1 MSRSSGAD
9 VPADSERRWSDSRLV
24 SACRGGDEKAWT
36 ALIDKYKNLIFSI
49 PIKYGFSRAD
59 AADIFQAVCLDL
71 LAELPRLRNPTALP
85 KWLIETTAHKCWRSR
100 RQEERYSRD
109 EDDARRVLELPA
121 PAHAMPEETLRE
133 LEREQA
139 VRDAIA
145 GLTPRCRQMIDMLFF
160 ETPPRAYVD
169 VAAALGVRPGSIG
182 FLRLRCLRRLRR
194 QLEKAG
200 V

>member
-1 MSRSSGAD
+1 MGVSSGAD
-9 VPADSERRWSDSRLV
+9 VPSEPERHWSDSRLV
-24 SACRGGDEKAWT
+24 SACRDGNEKAWT
-36 ALIDKYKNLIFSI
+36 ALIDKYKNLVFSI

-71 LAELPRLRNPTALP
+71 LAELPRLRNPAALP

-100 RQEERYSRD
+100 RQEERYSRT
-109 EDDARRVLELPA
+109 EEDARRVLELPA
-121 PAHAMPEETLRE
+121 TTQAIPEETLRE

-139 VRDAIA
+139 VRDAIS
-145 GLTPRCRQMIDMLFF
+145 GLSPRCRQMIAMLFF
-160 ETPPRAYVD
+160 ETPPRPYVQ

>member
-1 MSRSSGAD
+1 
-9 VPADSERRWSDSRLV
+9 
-24 SACRGGDEKAWT
+24 
-36 ALIDKYKNLIFSI
+36 
-49 PIKYGFSRAD
+49 
-59 AADIFQAVCLDL
+59 
-71 LAELPRLRNPTALP
+71 
-85 KWLIETTAHKCWRSR
+85 
-100 RQEERYSRD
+100 
-109 EDDARRVLELPA
+109 
-121 PAHAMPEETLRE
+121 MPEATLRE

-145 GLTPRCRQMIDMLFF
+145 DLPARCRQMIEMLFF
-160 ETPPRAYVD
+160 QTPPRPYVD